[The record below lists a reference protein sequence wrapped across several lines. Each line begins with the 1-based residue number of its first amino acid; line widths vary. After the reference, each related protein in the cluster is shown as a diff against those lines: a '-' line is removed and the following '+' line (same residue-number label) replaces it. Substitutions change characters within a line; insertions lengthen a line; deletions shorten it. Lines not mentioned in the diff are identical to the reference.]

1 MNDPIH
7 TPSPSGTI
15 RRTLRNLT
23 KHDPLCDT
31 DGRSYRVA
39 VEIEPSTNGPETVT
53 LRIKLSSTDGASF
66 STGSAIACPRDTL
79 KSHMSALIEEAGVQG
94 FVLAESKDTLRQRA
108 KDFLTENP
116 IKKPAPI
123 VKEAVIKERVAKPPR
138 IRNPRPEKP
147 KPAPKPVKKLL
158 PSEVPE
164 EMQPFYKCLEKIK
177 GQEPRIQNLSLCVDD
192 ESNSC
197 TFHIR
202 FVPTQ
207 GTTPKTESF
216 SFKNAVIHSSIN
228 GRIVKPHMM
237 ENILA
242 TIQCVMGIPANTASE
257 MIASGNRPLFYQGR

>member
-1 MNDPIH
+1 MNDAIH
-7 TPSPSGTI
+7 TSSPSGTI
-15 RRTLRNLT
+15 QKTLRNLT
-23 KHDPLCDT
+23 KHDPHYDS
-31 DGRSYRVA
+31 DGRSYRIAVA
-39 VEIEPSTNGPETVT
+39 LEPNSITPETVT

-66 STGSAIACPRDTL
+66 SIGSAITCPRDAL
-79 KSHMSALIEEAGVQG
+79 KSHMSALIEEGGAQG
-94 FVLAESKDTLRQRA
+94 FILAESKESLRQRA

-116 IKKPAPI
+116 VKKPAPI

-138 IRNPRPEKP
+138 IKNPRPEKP

-164 EMQPFYKCLEKIK
+164 EMKPFYKCLEKIK
-177 GQEPRIQNLSLCVDD
+177 GQEPRIQSLSLCVDD

-228 GRIVKPHMM
+228 GRIVKPYMM

-242 TIQCVMGIPANTASE
+242 TIQCAMGIPANTASE